1 MITVAS
7 GVADETVYSLHKG
20 IYEASG

>member
-1 MITVAS
+1 MTVAS